1 QSDVNEYETAHEEL
15 KSTNDE
21 LLSINEELQST
32 NEELETSR
40 EEAQSVN
47 EELNTVNSELQRKV
61 EELDRAND
69 NLRNLFEGTEIGLVF
84 LDKELV
90 IRSFTPAIKTIF
102 NLIDLDRGRP
112 LTDIVSELA
121 DLNLRNEIEPVL
133 ANGKSRERRVV
144 RRDGQAHYLM
154 RVLPYRTADRALD
167 GVLVTFTDI
176 TRITEFEE
184 YQRELGH
191 RIDAMLRIGLGMAQ
205 HELAANAARQGALSV
220 PPGRVRLSWSIEEP
234 DTPQARLVIRWREAG
249 GPAAPPT
256 EPMSHGRELIE
267 IGLKEQIGATASID
281 FADDGLAA
289 SLELP
294 LSTGLVLLPGSGGK
308 DHGM

>member
-1 QSDVNEYETAHEEL
+1 MS
-15 KSTNDE
+15 
-21 LLSINEELQST
+21 
-32 NEELETSR
+32 
-40 EEAQSVN
+40 SVN
-47 EELNTVNSELQRKV
+47 WGDVAL
-61 EELDRAND
+61 
-69 NLRNLFEGTEIGLVF
+69 G
-84 LDKELV
+84 
-90 IRSFTPAIKTIF
+90 
-102 NLIDLDRGRP
+102 DL
-112 LTDIVSELA
+112 A
-121 DLNLRNEIEPVL
+121 
-133 ANGKSRERRVV
+133 A
-144 RRDGQAHYLM
+144 
-154 RVLPYRTADRALD
+154 
-167 GVLVTFTDI
+167 
-176 TRITEFEE
+176 
-184 YQRELGH
+184 RELGDYGIG
-191 RIDAMLRIGLGMAQ
+191 RDGRVVVEGPPVLVKAMAAVGLGMAL

-249 GPAAPPT
+249 GPAAPPA